1 MKKLT
6 ILIWLLVVSLTPVH
20 VMAASN
26 ATDGTVLGAIG
37 GAAMGQAIGRDTEAT
52 LIGAALGSI
61 FGYMIGNEN
70 DKSVHRVTRV
80 ITPTYDNR
88 VYPQDIY
95 PEDSYYEEGT
105 CRDTEILAEIDGRPE
120 RVNATACY
128 INGRWEI
135 VDSTY
140 MSTVRP
146 TSLIIRSTFIG
157 RPYHRHAKWH
167 KRHYPRH
174 HKRHYYGPARYYKR
188 KHHNDHWYRDHK
200 KYKKSDRKQYRKH
213 TSRYDHKIDKRY
225 NKRKDKRYE
234 RNERW

>member
-1 MKKLT
+1 MKKLS
-6 ILIWLLVVSLTPVH
+6 IVIWLMVVSLIPVH

-61 FGYMIGNEN
+61 FGYMIGNET
-70 DKSVHRVTRV
+70 DKSVHRVGRV
-80 ITPTYDNR
+80 ITPTYGNK
-88 VYPQDIY
+88 VYRQKTY
-95 PEDSYYEEGT
+95 PEDHYYEEGT

-120 RVNATACY
+120 KINATACF

-146 TSLIIRSTFIG
+146 TNLIIRSTFISQ
-157 RPYHRHAKWH
+157 PYHRHAKWG
-167 KRHYPRH
+167 KRHYPRYYRRH
-174 HKRHYYGPARYYKR
+174 FYGSHRHYDRHHHHDRHHGHYK
-188 KHHNDHWYRDHK
+188 KH
-200 KYKKSDRKQYRKH
+200 KKSDRHHYRKH
-213 TSRYDHKIDKRY
+213 ASRYDHERAKRH
-225 NKRKDKRYE
+225 NKKRGNRYE
-234 RNERW
+234 RDERW